1 MIPTMINGNLRR
13 PMFLA
18 LGLLAAPIVT
28 CYAQSP
34 APNESFRQTF
44 NLSEGF
50 WRDALRFSSTR
61 FGGTARFQGLAGA
74 NTAVGGDV
82 SAALV
87 NPAGLGLMRRSE
99 GSVSLTALSI
109 GTNSTLGGEIRP
121 INPNTPLEFTQFSDN
136 RGSGSNFNL
145 NINQFGVVFANDR
158 GGDRDF
164 RGGAFAI
171 NFARTNDFRITTE
184 YSATNVHNSVI
195 DNMLERTDNVASWD
209 RLIRDR
215 DRNDLYTV
223 DRLGFAAYLIRPDF
237 QDTTSRNSWESFI
250 PRAPT
255 TQGERIV
262 RTGSQGQ
269 WNLSYGANYK
279 DKLYLGVGVGIA
291 TLRYTTNRDYT
302 EQVINSQTSGP
313 NGTRLPLDN
322 LLLRDRYTQEG
333 TGVNA
338 SIGIIARPVNALRV
352 GLSVTSPTFYR
363 INDTYQSDLS
373 VQYNNIRVTDF
384 TFNPPRA
391 IGLSQVSVSGPNDP
405 ASYNMRT
412 PLRVNAGVMVLAGKQ
427 GFVSV
432 DAEYVDH
439 RTTNF
444 SGSDIFN
451 FERDR
456 IVISTLYR
464 AVVNLRAGGELRL
477 KDFRVRGGYAL
488 YPNPVEPFNGEA
500 PSVYFNSNSYLT
512 GGLGWRK
519 ADYFFDLAVVYNSFN
534 TAYRP
539 YTLTRL
545 DQGQPPVN
553 PLINSTNNRLFVT
566 LSGGFF
572 F

>member
-1 MIPTMINGNLRR
+1 MISTMMQRR
-13 PMFLA
+13 LSTYFFAPLLL
-18 LGLLAAPIVT
+18 LGASLSG
-28 CYAQSP
+28 YAQGP

-44 NLSEGF
+44 NLSDGF

-74 NTAVGGDV
+74 TTAVGGDV
-82 SAALV
+82 SSALV

-99 GSVSLTALSI
+99 ASASVTALSI

-121 INPNTPLEFTQFSDN
+121 INANAPLEFTQFNDN
-136 RGSGSNFNL
+136 NGNASNFNL
-145 NINQFGVVFANDR
+145 NINQFGVVFASDR

-171 NFARTNDFRITTE
+171 NFSRTNDFRVTTQ
-184 YSATNVHNSVI
+184 YSAVNTSNSVI
-195 DNMLERTDNVASWD
+195 DNMLERTDNVVNWD

-215 DRNDLYTV
+215 NNNDLYSV
-223 DRLGFAAYLIRPDF
+223 DRLGFATYLIRPF
-237 QDTTSRNSWESFI
+237 FGDTTGRNSWESFV
-250 PRAPT
+250 PRAPAV
-255 TQGERIV
+255 QGERIV

-279 DKLYLGVGVGIA
+279 DKIYLGIGLGIA
-291 TLRYTTNRDYT
+291 TLRYTTTRSYT
-302 EQVINSQTSGP
+302 EQVINSQTGGP

-322 LLLRDRYTQEG
+322 LLLRDTYNQDG
-333 TGVNA
+333 TGVNG
-338 SIGIIARPVNALRV
+338 SIGLIARPVNAVRI
-352 GLSVTSPTFYR
+352 GLSFTTPTFYR

-384 TFNPPRA
+384 TFNPARSVLLNQ
-391 IGLSQVSVSGPNDP
+391 LSVAGPSDP
-405 ASYNMRT
+405 ATYNMRT
-412 PLRVNAGVMVLAGKQ
+412 PMRANAGVMFLVGKK

-439 RTTNF
+439 RSTRFTK
-444 SGSDIFN
+444 SDIFN
-451 FERDR
+451 FDRDQ
-456 IVISTLYR
+456 IVISTIYK
-464 AVVNLRAGGELRL
+464 AVINLRAGAEIRV

-488 YPNPVEPFNGEA
+488 YPNPVQPFNNEA
-500 PSVYFNSNSYLT
+500 PSVYFNSNTYLT

-519 ADYFFDLAVVYNSFN
+519 ADFFFDLAVVYNTYN

-545 DQGQPPVN
+545 DEQNQPPVN
-553 PLINSTNNRLFVT
+553 PLVNSANNRLFVT
-566 LSGGFF
+566 LSGGIFF
-572 F
+572 